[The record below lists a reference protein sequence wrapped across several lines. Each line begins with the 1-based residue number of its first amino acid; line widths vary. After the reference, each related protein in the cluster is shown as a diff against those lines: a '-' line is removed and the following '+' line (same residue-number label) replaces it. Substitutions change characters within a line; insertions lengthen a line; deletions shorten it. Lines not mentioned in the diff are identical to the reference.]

1 MGNKTK
7 RIISI
12 VAAALLAGSAFALT
26 ACKDK
31 PYSLDNALTMPA
43 AGEAVSNGGF
53 AVEKGEYVY
62 FINGQALS
70 TADNTYGSVQKG
82 SLMRIKKSDLSDPAK
97 CGNAETVVPLLV
109 VGGDMSAGIYIH
121 GDYVYFATPR
131 TDKDLNNNVKA
142 GLDFKRAKLDGTEVM
157 SDAYFQTT
165 STTVQFRFVTAKNGK
180 VYCMYVDG
188 GALKSY
194 CVDDRKETVLVKGA
208 ESSFIFDETDK
219 DSDVVY
225 YTMKVPASFFGT
237 DDEAKSDYSQIYR
250 VTATATATVD
260 ASKASYTVTG
270 DGYTATYD
278 FNEAY
283 YQEKIDEAK
292 EAQKKDKDVK
302 IPYDLSDYT
311 TYSYVNLGE
320 LVVDGIGSNKESAPD
335 ADIQQF
341 HNMDDYTAAKKDS
354 AFAELTGYTYTLQS
368 YENGGIYFTR
378 ANVNATEN
386 DPKYLYYVANDAISA
401 DGWNSVL
408 CNEKDTFTV
417 VSNDTAKA
425 SASAIFYIENGV
437 HKYLY
442 VSGDTLMRAT
452 QPSAAVAEVPLAQ
465 KGFTGRTLL
474 YVKDNYL
481 YSYSTD
487 TKGLYRID
495 CMGDES
501 KYHNF
506 AGDEE
511 YADVRVLEIEF
522 NTAWY
527 EPEFFGG
534 VLLYNDAQTINGTAY
549 NYINAVN
556 LAGTDANG
564 MMKTSEL
571 TAFNEK
577 YAEVTDFIE
586 GLKGDKKLSAAVM
599 SYFRSGSR
607 AAVDAIVAEYGDK
620 ALSENDL
627 VEFNAYVNLGV
638 GRKPSTTA
646 QQANNYAEKFVE
658 DGVHYNVAS
667 YFVNTVGK
675 VSDEDAEAMKEGF
688 KATVYTKPVVEGE
701 EAAKAGLKWW
711 HWTLIAVGGAIV
723 VVGGVFLFLYLRKQ
737 SKKAMEE
744 RMRASKPRR
753 KIDTTDDKTIDVYA
767 DEESEEAKAEET
779 VEAPAEEAPVEEA
792 VAVEETVE
800 ETVETPVEE
809 APVEEA
815 PAEEKTE
822 E

>member
-1 MGNKTK
+1 M
-7 RIISI
+7 
-12 VAAALLAGSAFALT
+12 
-26 ACKDK
+26 
-31 PYSLDNALTMPA
+31 
-43 AGEAVSNGGF
+43 
-53 AVEKGEYVY
+53 
-62 FINGQALS
+62 
-70 TADNTYGSVQKG
+70 
-82 SLMRIKKSDLSDPAK
+82 
-97 CGNAETVVPLLV
+97 
-109 VGGDMSAGIYIH
+109 
-121 GDYVYFATPR
+121 
-131 TDKDLNNNVKA
+131 
-142 GLDFKRAKLDGTEVM
+142 
-157 SDAYFQTT
+157 
-165 STTVQFRFVTAKNGK
+165 
-180 VYCMYVDG
+180 
-188 GALKSY
+188 
-194 CVDDRKETVLVKGA
+194 
-208 ESSFIFDETDK
+208 
-219 DSDVVY
+219 
-225 YTMKVPASFFGT
+225 
-237 DDEAKSDYSQIYR
+237 
-250 VTATATATVD
+250 
-260 ASKASYTVTG
+260 
-270 DGYTATYD
+270 
-278 FNEAY
+278 
-283 YQEKIDEAK
+283 
-292 EAQKKDKDVK
+292 
-302 IPYDLSDYT
+302 
-311 TYSYVNLGE
+311 
-320 LVVDGIGSNKESAPD
+320 
-335 ADIQQF
+335 
-341 HNMDDYTAAKKDS
+341 
-354 AFAELTGYTYTLQS
+354 
-368 YENGGIYFTR
+368 
-378 ANVNATEN
+378 
-386 DPKYLYYVANDAISA
+386 
-401 DGWNSVL
+401 L

-442 VSGDTLMRAT
+442 VSGDTLVRAT

-511 YADVRVLEIEF
+511 YADARVLEIEF

-607 AAVDAIVAEYGDK
+607 AAVDEIVAEYGDK

-675 VSDEDAEAMKEGF
+675 VSDEDAAAMKEGF

-779 VEAPAEEAPVEEA
+779 VEASAEEAPVEEA

-800 ETVETPVEE
+800 EAVETPVEE